1 MRPILK
7 PQIKVQSNEDVK
19 VEDLK
24 VEDIGLDLGNRKTKG
39 ARYNENNELVLA
51 NIDNRVQA
59 HASIDK
65 ENSRTI
71 EYNGKSLI
79 VGVGDLN
86 NNIYKHTR
94 DFIMEQTLVMINE
107 LYPNKHTLKVKI
119 KTGIPADHFFN
130 VSYVENLKEKFITKK
145 WIEYRVTDVNNV
157 NNLITKKVY
166 IEDVEIGAEGY
177 SAFMTVGSKVGVR
190 QKILIVDVGGG
201 TTDLCSFAYQYETQS
216 YKPVDVLTIDKGV
229 IDLTSEITNYMNDLE
244 SADISYDQIDYLLRN
259 NIETVE
265 YGGDEFLI
273 KDYMH
278 IIEPTVSKMI
288 NKITNKFGHL
298 NGYFIIG
305 IGGGYATFNAIA
317 NKYIK
322 SSVEVDDTV
331 KFYANCIGYLKQ

>member
-1 MRPILK
+1 MMKPIIKK
-7 PQIKVQSNEDVK
+7 PQTQNLNEDDMK
-19 VEDLK
+19 LED
-24 VEDIGLDLGNRKTKG
+24 VGIDLGNRKTKG
-39 ARYNENNELVLA
+39 ARFSDSGELVLA

-65 ENSRTI
+65 QNSRTI
-71 EYNGKSLI
+71 ELHGKSLV

-94 DFIMEQTLVMINE
+94 DFIMEQTLVMLNE
-107 LYPNKHTLKVKI
+107 LYPTKHTLKVKI

-130 VSYVENLKEKFITKK
+130 VSYVENLKEKFVTKK
-145 WIEYRVTDVNNV
+145 WIEYKVTDVNNV
-157 NNLITKKVY
+157 NRMITKRVY

-190 QKILIVDVGGG
+190 QKILVVDVGGG

-259 NIETVE
+259 NIDTVE
-265 YGGDEFLI
+265 YGGEEFVI
-273 KDYMH
+273 SEYMQ

-288 NKITNKFGHL
+288 NKMTNKFGHL

-322 SSVEVDDTV
+322 SSVEVDDTI

>member
-1 MRPILK
+1 MKPVLK
-7 PQIKVQSNEDVK
+7 PQIKPQNLNEDEMK
-19 VEDLK
+19 IED
-24 VEDIGLDLGNRKTKG
+24 VGIDLGNRKTKG
-39 ARYNENNELVLA
+39 ARFSDNGELVLA

-65 ENSRTI
+65 QNSRTI
-71 EYNGKSLI
+71 ELNGKTLI

-107 LYPNKHTLKVKI
+107 LYPNKHTLKIKI

-145 WIEYRVTDVNNV
+145 WIEYKVTDINDVNKT
-157 NNLITKKVY
+157 ITKKVY
-166 IEDVEIGAEGY
+166 IDSVEIGAEGY
-177 SAFMTVGSKVGVR
+177 SAFMTVGSQVGVR
-190 QKILIVDVGGG
+190 QKILVVDVGGG

-259 NIETVE
+259 DIPNVE
-265 YGGDEFLI
+265 YGGQNLLI
-273 KDYMH
+273 ADYMQ

-288 NKITNKFGHL
+288 NKMTNKFGHL

-322 SSVEVDDTV
+322 SSVEVDDTI